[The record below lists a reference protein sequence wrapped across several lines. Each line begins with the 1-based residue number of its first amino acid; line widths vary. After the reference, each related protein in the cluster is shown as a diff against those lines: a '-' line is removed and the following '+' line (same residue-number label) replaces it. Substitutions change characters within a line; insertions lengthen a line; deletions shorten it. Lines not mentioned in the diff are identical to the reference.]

1 MRVNSSKEGYTFL
14 DWPIYLSKDS
24 YFSNMENSK
33 IASSRIDGNNI
44 QAELYNATRK
54 VCSLL
59 KDYEKSCAK
68 LFGLEQVDFTRIQ
81 DSISPEVVG

>member
-1 MRVNSSKEGYTFL
+1 MLSSS
-14 DWPIYLSKDS
+14 P
-24 YFSNMENSK
+24 
-33 IASSRIDGNNI
+33 
-44 QAELYNATRK
+44 
-54 VCSLL
+54 L